1 MYGRVNQDITNDC
14 FLAQLVDYL
23 IPMLYVVMVLDT
35 SGGPIEWLGERA
47 HEHDVAVYS
56 MLQP

>member
-1 MYGRVNQDITNDC
+1 MYGRVNQDITNDS

-35 SGGPIEWLGERA
+35 SAGPIEWLVERA
-47 HEHDVAVYS
+47 HPHDVAVYS

>member
-1 MYGRVNQDITNDC
+1 MANAC

-35 SGGPIEWLGERA
+35 NGGPVEWLVERA

>member
-1 MYGRVNQDITNDC
+1 MANACV
-14 FLAQLVDYL
+14 LAQLVDYL

-35 SGGPIEWLGERA
+35 SGGPIEWLVERA
-47 HEHDVAVYS
+47 HTHDVAVYS